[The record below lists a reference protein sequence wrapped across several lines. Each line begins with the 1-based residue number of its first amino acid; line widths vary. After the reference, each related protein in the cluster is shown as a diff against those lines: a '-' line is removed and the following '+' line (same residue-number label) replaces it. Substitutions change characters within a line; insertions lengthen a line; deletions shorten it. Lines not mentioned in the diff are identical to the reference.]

1 MFETYKPSGRFGILA
16 LPLAIVGVVAA
27 ALLSCVYHLGL
38 YAIPL
43 IYISFLL
50 TWFFGTGLGMA
61 GSYIVSKGK
70 VRGLPL
76 AILLGVLM
84 TVAAISGKFYCQYQ
98 HAIFDTISAI
108 KQSPDAAGLTDA
120 EIRGLV
126 AEEYDFSKHI
136 QARVD
141 RGWEIGRP
149 GRNGGAPIAGPFV
162 YLVWLI
168 ELGIIAWSAV
178 GMPIAAAREPYSE
191 KLDEWASEQEL
202 VMTLPVTNEEM
213 VRQIE
218 SATTVDG
225 LLEIP
230 IPKTDQSDRF
240 AVYRVNSIQGQ
251 ELEDAYLS
259 VDLLELSL
267 DKEGNQ
273 QAKTKSLVQHA
284 VLSAEQRKQL
294 VENASLLKEAM
305 TEYRKAVA
313 EEASAAENSA
323 AFDQEAETAGGT

>member
-1 MFETYKPSGRFGILA
+1 M
-16 LPLAIVGVVAA
+16 
-27 ALLSCVYHLGL
+27 
-38 YAIPL
+38 
-43 IYISFLL
+43 
-50 TWFFGTGLGMA
+50 
-61 GSYIVSKGK
+61 
-70 VRGLPL
+70 
-76 AILLGVLM
+76 
-84 TVAAISGKFYCQYQ
+84 
-98 HAIFDTISAI
+98 
-108 KQSPDAAGLTDA
+108 
-120 EIRGLV
+120 
-126 AEEYDFSKHI
+126 
-136 QARVD
+136 
-141 RGWEIGRP
+141 
-149 GRNGGAPIAGPFV
+149 
-162 YLVWLI
+162 
-168 ELGIIAWSAV
+168 
-178 GMPIAAAREPYSE
+178 
-191 KLDEWASEQEL
+191 
-202 VMTLPVTNEEM
+202 TNEEM

-305 TEYRKAVA
+305 TEYRKRSEGLYVSNIGLSLRSQSASLRRSVA
-313 EEASAAENSA
+313 PPPNRN
-323 AFDQEAETAGGT
+323 